1 MASGSSPQ
9 HHSSWAQINYR
20 RQFGDDTYVANGG
33 LKSTALTFSRDGKT
47 QDKNWVDIAIGA
59 DFPLSAT
66 VSAFAGLAQTAG
78 LSDGN
83 QTRYN
88 VGFSA
93 DFDDT
98 PGGQPRSFVTR

>member
-1 MASGSSPQ
+1 MGSAGWRLDLR
-9 HHSSWAQINYR
+9 HSIIHSQAQINYR

-33 LKSTALTFSRDGKT
+33 LKSTALTFSRDGKRRIKT
-47 QDKNWVDIAIGA
+47 ADIAIGA

-66 VSAFAGLAQTAG
+66 VSAFAGLSQTAG

-93 DFDDT
+93 RF
-98 PGGQPRSFVTR
+98 